1 VRVGM
6 SVSVMMAV
14 VAEAEGL
21 IVVVPIAMGVA
32 VGLAVLVGMRMH
44 LRFYCTR
51 LRKAMQR
58 FGAA

>member
-1 VRVGM
+1 
-6 SVSVMMAV
+6 MAV